1 MMHDLTGAPYRW
13 PDDLVELWR
22 RCLRR
27 AACDPGWDARPPWQ
41 GDPELRAALGAVLGL
56 SVAAGGPLVSS
67 GIRPLVAPFALL
79 GRRVVVERPSFL
91 GVVTAFERCGAR
103 VLQADLREALRI
115 ARPAREHLL
124 WITSPWRNPDGWS
137 LDRAAADRLAGFVAD
152 GGVLVQNETYR
163 FFTPPG
169 LRAEGLRV
177 PGAFVAG
184 SMTKAAGPWARLG
197 WLHGHTVPPQ
207 VEAHLR
213 AAAPPAVWQRAWA
226 RFAADGGVERLLER
240 CRAVAALTAHA
251 SAVSGARQHGGAS
264 VLVRLGIEEPVDH
277 LLREHGLRV
286 GDGQDFGAPAG
297 TVRLCFLGCPADCD
311 HRALGL
317 LPYPDAHRAGALP
330 QRQDTGP

>member
-1 MMHDLTGAPYRW
+1 MTGAAHRW
-13 PDDLVELWR
+13 PEDLAQLWR
-22 RCLRR
+22 RCLHR
-27 AACDPGWDARPPWQ
+27 AAGEPGWDTRPPWR
-41 GDPELRAALGAVLGL
+41 GDPGLRAALGAVLELPG
-56 SVAAGGPLVSS
+56 AEGGPLVTS

-79 GRRVVVERPSFL
+79 GRTVVVERPSYL

-103 VLQADLREALRI
+103 VLRAELEEALRI

-137 LDRAAADRLAGFVAD
+137 LDRATADRLAEFVAD

-163 FFTPPG
+163 FFTTG
-169 LRAEGLRV
+169 ATADALRV

-197 WLHGHTVPPQ
+197 WLHGDTVPPQ
-207 VEAHLR
+207 IEAHLR
-213 AAAPPAVWQRAWA
+213 AAAPPTVWQRAWS
-226 RFAADGGVERLLER
+226 RFAEDGGFRRLLER
-240 CRAVAALTAHA
+240 CRTVAALTAHA
-251 SAVSGARQHGGAS
+251 SALSGHRPHGGAS
-264 VLVRLGIEEPVDH
+264 VLLRLDVREPVEH
-277 LLREHGLRV
+277 LRREHGLRV

-317 LPYPDAHRAGALP
+317 LPHP
-330 QRQDTGP
+330 